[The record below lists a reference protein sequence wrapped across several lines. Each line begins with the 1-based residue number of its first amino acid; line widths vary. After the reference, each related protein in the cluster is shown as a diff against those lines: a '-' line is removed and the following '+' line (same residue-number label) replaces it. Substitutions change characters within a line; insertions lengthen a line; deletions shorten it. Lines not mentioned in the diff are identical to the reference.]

1 MSAGTS
7 ALAPLRET
15 NFRYYFLSRLIDRA
29 GTTMAGIALA
39 FAVLE
44 VSDSATALGTVL
56 AAYSIPMV
64 IFLLAGGV
72 LADRFGRT
80 LVMQA
85 TNVASAVSQLAIAAL
100 VITETAELWHLVV
113 LVALNGTATAA
124 GMPAMAGLLPQ
135 LVPRAQLKEANL
147 LVAIPEN
154 ALTVIGPA
162 ISGILVVTIGP
173 GWALAVNGGTYVAAT
188 LLLTQVRI
196 PPPLP
201 REEGRGVLADLR
213 DGWTYLTSTT
223 WLWVV
228 VASFGLLNAIA
239 SGAFSTLG
247 PVLATQ
253 TDIGESGWGLI
264 RSAQAVGFLLC
275 SLVLVR
281 IHLRRPLL
289 AGMAAMAFGGAPMVV
304 LGLEP
309 VLVAGALAAFA
320 AGFGTQV
327 FGLGWDLAMQEH
339 VPDEMLSRAY
349 SYDMLGSFVAIP
361 VGQLTV
367 GPLAAVF
374 GVEEVMLVAGLA
386 YAALALTTLASR
398 SVRDLRR
405 VPITEPVGSTTPP
418 TL

>member
-1 MSAGTS
+1 MSEATS
-7 ALAPLRET
+7 VLAPLRET
-15 NFRYYFLSRLIDRA
+15 NFRYYFFSRLVDRA
-29 GTTMAGIALA
+29 GTTMAGVALA

-44 VSDSATALGTVL
+44 VSDSASALGTVL

-64 IFLLAGGV
+64 VFLLVGGV

-85 TNVASAVSQLAIAAL
+85 SNVASGVSQLGIAAL
-100 VITETAELWHLVV
+100 VITDTAQLWHLVV
-113 LVALNGTATAA
+113 LAALNGTATAA

-154 ALTVIGPA
+154 ALMVLGPA

-173 GWALAVNGGTYVAAT
+173 GWALAVDGGTYLAAT
-188 LLLTQVRI
+188 LLLMRVRI

-201 REEGRGVLADLR
+201 REERPGVMADLR
-213 DGWTYLTSTT
+213 EGWTYLTSTT

-239 SGAFSTLG
+239 SGAFNTLG
-247 PVLATQ
+247 PVLAIQ

-264 RSAQAVGFLLC
+264 RSAEAVGFLLC
-275 SLVLVR
+275 SLVLIR

-289 AGMAAMAFGGAPMVV
+289 WGMIAVAFGGAPMIV
-304 LGLEP
+304 LGIEP
-309 VLVAGALAAFA
+309 VLIAGAVAAFA
-320 AGFGTQV
+320 AGFGIQV

-339 VPDEMLSRAY
+339 VPEDMLSRAY

-361 VGQLTV
+361 IGQLVV

-374 GVEEVMLVAGLA
+374 GVERVMLVAGIA
-386 YAALALTTLASR
+386 YAALALATLASR

-405 VPITEPVGSTTPP
+405 VTTTAPVSLTSPP
-418 TL
+418 TP